1 MAWHL
6 GYPLSQTLFTSVYV
20 EALLMPDPRSI
31 LEAQFV
37 RDPQVETHKHPMLKV
52 LRAYC
57 MGMLKACGYV
67 NERIRSEHFYEVR
80 QLSSF
85 KDIPKADII
94 KGRGF
99 RNQYLPSNTLGQH
112 IAK

>member
-37 RDPQVETHKHPMLKV
+37 RDPHDESHKHPMLKI

-67 NERIRSEHFYEVR
+67 NERIRSEHFYEVW
-80 QLSSF
+80 QLSTL
-85 KDIPKADII
+85 KVIPGADINQ
-94 KGRGF
+94 GRGLCDE
-99 RNQYLPSNTLGQH
+99 YLPQNAFGQP